1 VTVHELVERWHDA
14 VARRDLVGLGELLAD
29 DVRFDSPAV
38 HRPVEGRGP
47 TMLLLAAV
55 TEVFGPLEY
64 THTYLD
70 EPDGVTLQFRTTV
83 AGDDGRR
90 LDVEGVDVLRLGPDG
105 RAASLTVM
113 LRPLSALRAVAARMR
128 EQLGL

>member
-1 VTVHELVERWHDA
+1 MTVHELVERWHDA
-14 VARRDLVGLGELLAD
+14 VARRDLAALEELLAD
-29 DVRFDSPAV
+29 DVRLDSPAV
-38 HRPVEGRGP
+38 HRPVEGRER
-47 TMLLLAAV
+47 TLLLLAAV
-55 TEVFGPLEY
+55 IEVLGPLEY

-90 LDVEGVDVLRLGPDG
+90 LDVEGVDVLRLGRDG
-105 RAASLTVM
+105 RAVSLTVL
-113 LRPLSALRAVAARMR
+113 LRPLTALQAVAARMR